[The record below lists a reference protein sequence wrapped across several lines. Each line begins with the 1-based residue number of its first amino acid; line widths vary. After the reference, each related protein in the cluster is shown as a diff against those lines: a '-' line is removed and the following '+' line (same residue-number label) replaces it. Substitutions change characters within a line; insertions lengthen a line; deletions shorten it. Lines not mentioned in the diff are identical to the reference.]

1 MVAKFQDHNYREF
14 LQRRR
19 ANSKNAIGLDWQ
31 KNNFPRVS
39 GFFVHSSAVV
49 AISRARFME

>member
-1 MVAKFQDHNYREF
+1 MVAKFQDHSYREF

-31 KNNFPRVS
+31 KNKFPRVS
-39 GFFVHSSAVV
+39 RFFVHSSAVV
-49 AISRARFME
+49 AISPARFME

>member
-1 MVAKFQDHNYREF
+1 MVAKFQDHSYREF

-31 KNNFPRVS
+31 KNNFASVS
-39 GFFVHSSAVV
+39 RFFVHSSAVV
-49 AISRARFME
+49 AISPARFME